1 MFEREPI
8 DWEASPET
16 QAYCE
21 LLRLLTEIKRLP
33 AVRSGIY
40 KLEAVGPDCSTAVV
54 SYEAGAQRL
63 YGVFSLSLA
72 HSQAR
77 LPLADGVYRNLAG
90 GEVCVTDGVLS
101 CGAEPVIISVS
112 D

>member
-1 MFEREPI
+1 M
-8 DWEASPET
+8 
-16 QAYCE
+16 
-21 LLRLLTEIKRLP
+21 
-33 AVRSGIY
+33 
-40 KLEAVGPDCSTAVV
+40 V
-54 SYEAGAQRL
+54 SYELGSQRL

-72 HSQAR
+72 HSRVQ

-90 GEVCVTDGVLS
+90 GEVCVTDGALS